1 MHVPVSCPGSR
12 CDHEYDYTRKS
23 LNLLVCCVSRE
34 HTEKIIY
41 DRMFRR
47 TPPGEKVRIESREP
61 LVCPKCGTEVWVL
74 EMSSKQAERLD
85 SAFNDARIYGY
96 KEMFTEG
103 EFQKRSKELEKP
115 RRKPKLVYLD
125 MEFPGFPAYTELV
138 REINTCFDSD
148 SYSATIVLVRKMV
161 ESLIVDLLRA
171 MFGMANV
178 DLFFLKSQHRFRN
191 LSELIKN
198 LREHIQ
204 QFEPYGLPKRSLQTI
219 EKLREDGNANAHSVI
234 DHSTRPELMEL
245 RPAAKKTIIAL
256 FTTLTNIHN
265 SRK

>member
-1 MHVPVSCPGSR
+1 MHVFVSCPSPS
-12 CDHEYDYTRKS
+12 CDYEHDYIRKS
-23 LNLLVCCVSRE
+23 LNLLVCSLLGK
-34 HTEKIIY
+34 HTLKIVY

-47 TPPGEKVRIESREP
+47 TPTGEKVQIETKEP
-61 LVCPKCGTEVWVL
+61 LTCRKCGTRIWVL
-74 EMSSKQAERLD
+74 EMNPKQAKRLEA
-85 SAFNDARIYGY
+85 AFDDARIYEY
-96 KEMFTEG
+96 NEMFTE
-103 EFQKRSKELEKP
+103 EELRKRNEEAKKS

-125 MEFPGFPAYTELV
+125 MEFLGIPAYAELV
-138 REINTCFDSD
+138 SEINTCFDSE

-161 ESLIVDLLRA
+161 ESLVVDLLRA
-171 MFGMANV
+171 MFGMASV

-204 QFEPYGLPKRSLQTI
+204 HYEPYGLRKRSFRTI